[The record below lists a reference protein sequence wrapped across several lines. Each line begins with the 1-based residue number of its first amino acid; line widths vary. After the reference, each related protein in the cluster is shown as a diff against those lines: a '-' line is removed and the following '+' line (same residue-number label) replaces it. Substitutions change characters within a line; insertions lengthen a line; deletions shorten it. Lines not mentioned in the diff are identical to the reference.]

1 MAPPKYLVN
10 KLKRVWIKLSS
21 PPYRLS
27 LPFVGK
33 QRAILYS
40 TWKSVGETEP
50 LKLKIKCDSVR
61 VTLCPWFCFPPP
73 SYPPVI
79 LFCIWLLLSWLPSQ
93 FDSSSLTRFLS
104 SLISSFLWYKATSS
118 FFSFFFFNFVSGD
131 GGGGINHS
139 SSPAFFRLVSFYC
152 VVSVPSFW
160 SHKCVFLLNILFVFL
175 ILICTLYYSVL
186 EWNTTIQIICLS
198 YEITDFW
205 QIWTI
210 TYLVPL

>member
-1 MAPPKYLVN
+1 MHTRTHINQVKSQVHVSHMVTASYPWLHPSILLTSSKEF
-10 KLKRVWIKLSS
+10 KSSS
-21 PPYRLS
+21 P

-61 VTLCPWFCFPPP
+61 VTRCPWFCFPPP
-73 SYPPVI
+73 PYPPVI

-118 FFSFFFFNFVSGD
+118 FFSFFVLLVVLGV
-131 GGGGINHS
+131 GVLTMLLLLHS
-139 SSPAFFRLVSFYC
+139 SV
-152 VVSVPSFW
+152 
-160 SHKCVFLLNILFVFL
+160 
-175 ILICTLYYSVL
+175 
-186 EWNTTIQIICLS
+186 
-198 YEITDFW
+198 
-205 QIWTI
+205 
-210 TYLVPL
+210 